1 MRKSLIDAVERR
13 ASRQPQPEEPTDG
26 NEAEDEGASEDE
38 QQRAAAGA
46 EPETETGQNWL
57 LRHLKQLLEDVPEN
71 TLTEFVMQ
79 QDITAF
85 RNFLTADSPRRCLF
99 IAVLRP
105 QAAGSPRQY
114 FEGAPLQLPIE
125 PPAETEGGEQ
135 EEKKEEDPKAAE
147 EQLAHELEQH
157 SKTPAKSKRPMRPAR
172 RARARSISAKTEKA
186 DGKRKK
192 KEKSPLKKRRA
203 KSEAKREKEEK
214 KEELPPP
221 PPPEEPQLIVAFDL
235 PEVPVPVAPEIALRW
250 AAASRVPADCE
261 EFVFVA
267 TRDEPNT
274 GVLSEFDRIFV
285 VGHCRVAEKFRRIL
299 DIAGKLLD
307 CTEDFERQ
315 VDLLL
320 QLELPLSE
328 RREKWQNAA
337 DRFENFI
344 ADALVFAFQST
355 PKRNQLEAMM
365 DALSTVEVD
374 VESIESL
381 LRQRVRVFTK
391 SPTDEAVVQVKLELS
406 LFEIKFLSGECYARR
421 VVERL
426 RRIVTLFSVLH
437 MLYAQTSGEWIQKA
451 LFHCVELTARILA
464 TNMHQR
470 VWNLVYEDCEG
481 ERKPTELADE
491 EHAAIM
497 ADIKPVLIELIE
509 LGLRAMGPLS
519 DEFLCLEKIG
529 QCVRIVDFI
538 EDEFAKLRS
547 LIADL
552 RDPRRDMTFDRRP
565 LDVAR
570 EIVRSV
576 WTTFEESYFES
587 SLESGNYDSMKNV
600 CLQLA
605 ELNLRMTEALPQL
618 DDFCSKTEPRASPSP
633 PHS

>member
-1 MRKSLIDAVERR
+1 MRKSLIEAVERR
-13 ASRQPQPEEPTDG
+13 ASRQPQPEEATDG
-26 NEAEDEGASEDE
+26 NDAEDEAASEDE

-57 LRHLKQLLEDVPEN
+57 LRHFKQLLEDVPEN

-79 QDITAF
+79 QARHHRLPQLPDGRLASS
-85 RNFLTADSPRRCLF
+85 LSLHRRPS
-99 IAVLRP
+99 AP
-105 QAAGSPRQY
+105 SGQGSPRQY

-125 PPAETEGGEQ
+125 PPAEAEGGEQ

-157 SKTPAKSKRPMRPAR
+157 SKTPAKSKRRDDAPRPSCSRPDRLGRKR
-172 RARARSISAKTEKA
+172 RRWTA
-186 DGKRKK
+186 KRKK

-214 KEELPPP
+214 KDEPPPP

-267 TRDEPNT
+267 TRDQPNT
-274 GVLSEFDRIFV
+274 GVLSENS
-285 VGHCRVAEKFRRIL
+285 GGIL

-344 ADALVFAFQST
+344 AGR
-355 PKRNQLEAMM
+355 PR
-365 DALSTVEVD
+365 
-374 VESIESL
+374 
-381 LRQRVRVFTK
+381 
-391 SPTDEAVVQVKLELS
+391 TDEAVVQVKLELS

-538 EDEFAKLRS
+538 EDEFDKLRS

-570 EIVRSV
+570 EIVRS
-576 WTTFEESYFES
+576 SYFES

-618 DDFCSKTEPRASPSP
+618 DDFCTKDGTASIPSSSFLIRFSCLTPRLFQWAK
-633 PHS
+633 